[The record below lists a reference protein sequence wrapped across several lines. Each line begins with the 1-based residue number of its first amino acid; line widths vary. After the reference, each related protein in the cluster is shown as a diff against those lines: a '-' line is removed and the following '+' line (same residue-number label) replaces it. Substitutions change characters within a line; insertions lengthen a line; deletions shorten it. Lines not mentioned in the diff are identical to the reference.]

1 VQLENRSNDDAEF
14 SRTIQLLGGQR
25 TLHRLVYSRLEVHDL
40 LQKGLP
46 GDALK
51 HLVTYVA
58 IFHAPHHGALEK
70 AVGISYRTY
79 QRRKD
84 VPDKLLSREQS
95 GRTWKFAEIL
105 GRAIDL
111 FGSQTEAEEWMERP
125 AMALDQRRPIDL
137 LSTPAGVESVEDH
150 LTRLEYGVY
159 T

>member
-1 VQLENRSNDDAEF
+1 MPLESRSSEDAEIK
-14 SRTIQLLGGQR
+14 RTIQLLGGRR
-25 TLHRLVYSRLEVHDL
+25 TLHRSIHSRLEVHDL

-46 GDALK
+46 GDALT

-58 IFHAPHHGALEK
+58 IFRAPHRGALEK

-79 QRRKD
+79 QRRRE
-84 VPDKLLSREQS
+84 VPHKPLSPEQS

-125 AMALDQRRPIDL
+125 AMALDRRKPIDL